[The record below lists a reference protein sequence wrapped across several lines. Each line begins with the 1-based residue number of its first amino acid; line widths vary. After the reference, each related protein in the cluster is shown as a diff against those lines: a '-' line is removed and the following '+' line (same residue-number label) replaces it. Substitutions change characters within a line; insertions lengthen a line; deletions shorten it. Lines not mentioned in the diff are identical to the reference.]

1 MKLKRT
7 FLFGYGSHGR
17 FIAQGLKE
25 DNFRLTVIESNK
37 TNQDSAKADGYIDT
51 LLMDVTSDT
60 QLAQLL
66 VNPNDQIICVMEDEH
81 LNVFLTLSLRALYS
95 NSIIYAIS
103 DSIDTT
109 QKLKMAGANRIIDLY
124 EVSAK
129 RISNIIK
136 KPIATKLLDGFLSHT
151 SNISFKEITIPKES
165 TLKDRVADE
174 INYKAYGILLV
185 GVVDSKSGVFVF
197 VTHGILHRL
206 QIGDIL
212 VCIGN
217 DADLEQFEEKIIGKE
232 KII

>member
-1 MKLKRT
+1 MRRKQT
-7 FLFGYGSHGR
+7 FLFGYGSHGK
-17 FIAQGLKE
+17 FIAQGLRE
-25 DNFRLTVIESNK
+25 DDFRLTIIESNK
-37 TNQDSAKADGYIDT
+37 TNQKRAKDDGYIDT

-81 LNVFLTLSLRALYS
+81 LNVFLTLSLRALYPD
-95 NSIIYAIS
+95 SIIYAIS
-103 DSIDTT
+103 DSVDTT

-165 TLKDRVADE
+165 TLKGRVSDE

-185 GVVDSKSGVFVF
+185 GVVDSSSGVFVF
-197 VTHGILHRL
+197 VTHGITHKL
-206 QIGDIL
+206 QVSDIL

-217 DADLEQFEEKIIGKE
+217 DADLERFEKIIGKE
-232 KII
+232 DII